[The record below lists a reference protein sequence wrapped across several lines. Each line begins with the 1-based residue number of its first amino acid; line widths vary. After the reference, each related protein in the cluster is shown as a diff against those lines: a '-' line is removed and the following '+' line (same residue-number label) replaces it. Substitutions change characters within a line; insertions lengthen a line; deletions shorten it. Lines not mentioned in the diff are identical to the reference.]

1 MRSSPARAANS
12 RRADAMSA
20 QSPYVIARVAAT
32 EDLAD
37 VAALEAASFTNPWSL
52 EMLTRELQNPT
63 VSRVYVMRDA
73 AGTLV
78 AFCACWFLGDEI
90 HINTLAVKESER
102 RRGHAKRLLQFV
114 FRDAAAAG
122 QRRATLEV
130 RRSNDAA
137 LNLYAGLGFEVRGV
151 RRNYYRAPEED
162 ALVLWSD
169 HLGNSD

>member
-1 MRSSPARAANS
+1 MRSSPAPAANS
-12 RRADAMSA
+12 RRADAMSEH
-20 QSPYVIARVAAT
+20 SPYVIARVAGQ
-32 EDLAD
+32 EDLAE

-63 VSRVYVMRDA
+63 VSRVYVMRDG

-102 RRGHAKRLLQFV
+102 RRGHARRLLQFV
-114 FRDAAAAG
+114 LRGAAAEG
-122 QRRATLEV
+122 LRRATLEV
-130 RRSNDAA
+130 RRSNEAA

-151 RRNYYRAPEED
+151 RRNYYRTPEED

-169 HLGNSD
+169 HLDNAD

>member
-1 MRSSPARAANS
+1 MNARA
-12 RRADAMSA
+12 
-20 QSPYVIARVAAT
+20 PYVIARLAGD

-37 VAALEAASFTNPWSL
+37 VAALEAASFSNPWSL
-52 EMLTRELQNPT
+52 DMLSRELQNT
-63 VSRVYVMRDA
+63 SVSRVYVMRDA

-90 HINTLAVKESER
+90 HINTLAVNVGER
-102 RRGHAKRLLQFV
+102 RRGHANRLLRFV
-114 FRDAAAAG
+114 FREAAG
-122 QRRATLEV
+122 EGVRRATLEV

-151 RRNYYRAPEED
+151 RRNYYQTPEED

-169 HLGNSD
+169 DLGKAD

>member
-1 MRSSPARAANS
+1 MRSSPAHAANS

-20 QSPYVIARVAAT
+20 HSPYVIARVAGK
-32 EDLAD
+32 EDLTE

-52 EMLTRELQNPT
+52 EMLTRDLQNTT
-63 VSRVYVMRDA
+63 VSRVYVMRDD

-90 HINTLAVKESER
+90 HINTLAVKETER
-102 RRGHAKRLLQFV
+102 RRGHARRLLQFV
-114 FRDAAAAG
+114 FRDATAEG
-122 QRRATLEV
+122 LRHATLEV

-137 LNLYAGLGFEVRGV
+137 LNLYAALGFEVRGV
-151 RRNYYRAPEED
+151 RRNYYRTPEED

-169 HLGNSD
+169 HLGNAD